1 MAQWVKD
8 LAFSLLWCGFD
19 PCPGTATCY
28 EQDQKEKRRGKKCHM
43 KGPCGDGL
51 ALYLDTS
58 YTCDRVVQTK
68 LTHTHTHTH
77 THTDMSTGKIGKS
90 DKLRGCSNINIMA
103 VIL

>member
-1 MAQWVKD
+1 MAEVR
-8 LAFSLLWCGFD
+8 G
-19 PCPGTATCY
+19 G
-28 EQDQKEKRRGKKCHM
+28 RGKGSEGGVVIKDNR

>member
-1 MAQWVKD
+1 MTNYRNRRQISGLAEVRGGRGRGSEGGVVIKD
-8 LAFSLLWCGFD
+8 N
-19 PCPGTATCY
+19 
-28 EQDQKEKRRGKKCHM
+28 R

-77 THTDMSTGKIGKS
+77 TQI
-90 DKLRGCSNINIMA
+90 
-103 VIL
+103 